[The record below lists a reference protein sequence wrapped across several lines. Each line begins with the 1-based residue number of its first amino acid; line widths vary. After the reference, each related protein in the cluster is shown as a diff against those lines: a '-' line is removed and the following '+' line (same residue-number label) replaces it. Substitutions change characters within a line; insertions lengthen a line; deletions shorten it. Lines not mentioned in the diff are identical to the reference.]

1 MNLSLDLKYE
11 LEGVGLKTQLLHKI
25 KKGREKKICLD
36 EKKILVLYRLACL
49 GFIMSAI
56 TIMVCIP

>member
-1 MNLSLDLKYE
+1 MLQIHEEVNQAKVTEIST
-11 LEGVGLKTQLLHKI
+11 LEQKQDGLK
-25 KKGREKKICLD
+25 KKID